1 MHPSP
6 PVCCCC
12 CASPGLGAGEAD
24 IIISALAPLA
34 ESPSPAEAPAHPAVG
49 VGAAVA
55 PALEAAEDDVCMGT
69 GEGVEEARTDE
80 LGEDEEAMIGG
91 DVRTGGS
98 RRAGK
103 GSPGASGRLSSGFK
117 CSGGRLGARP
127 SSSLKQRLLP
137 LLAFLHFCCFFL
149 FCFATEKD
157 EKSHKRWIEFTKS
170 NTSYAQCIS

>member
-91 DVRTGGS
+91 DVRTGGF

-137 LLAFLHFCCFFL
+137 LVAFFAFLLFLPFL
-149 FCFATEKD
+149 FCHRKRREKPQKMD
-157 EKSHKRWIEFTKS
+157 RVHKKWLIKV
-170 NTSYAQCIS
+170 CV